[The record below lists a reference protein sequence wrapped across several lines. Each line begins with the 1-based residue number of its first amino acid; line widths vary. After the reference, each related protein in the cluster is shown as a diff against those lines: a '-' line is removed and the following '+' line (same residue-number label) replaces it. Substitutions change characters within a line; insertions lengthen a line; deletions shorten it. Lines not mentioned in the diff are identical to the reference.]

1 MHPGD
6 RPADNVKM
14 AGICR
19 SRTPELTGAF
29 STPGC
34 IEAATI
40 NARLH
45 TSAGASRM
53 LSAQCT
59 CNDPSRGFVTVYVRI
74 MPAAHVSNL
83 CCWVPR
89 IGRRQLAANTN
100 AMPVESRVQVLDGR
114 NEIAVACVMRG
125 ILALQM
131 PGCTLLARAQGRA
144 CIVYTPSYPYRR
156 IRIASDFFISLFP
169 LPYVPSSKRMTVY
182 ASTNVHLRSINCRCT
197 NSLIHAFITSSRFEA
212 QERSS
217 VA

>member
-83 CCWVPR
+83 LLLGAQDRETTACCKH
-89 IGRRQLAANTN
+89 QCHA
-100 AMPVESRVQVLDGR
+100 SRVSSASSGR
-114 NEIAVACVMRG
+114 KERDCSGLRDARHIGVADARLHVACAG
-125 ILALQM
+125 S
-131 PGCTLLARAQGRA
+131 RAGMYCLYA
-144 CIVYTPSYPYRR
+144 IVP
-156 IRIASDFFISLFP
+156 
-169 LPYVPSSKRMTVY
+169 V
-182 ASTNVHLRSINCRCT
+182 
-197 NSLIHAFITSSRFEA
+197 
-212 QERSS
+212 
-217 VA
+217 